1 MGRWVMADCVYNTV
15 ILPTIPITRYSSP
28 MDPTSVFS
36 SKAEIYARCRWNYAP
51 EAIEAIFQTAGL
63 HSGSVVADIGAGTGI
78 LTRHF
83 IGRVAQ
89 VYAVEPNDAMAGQAR
104 NYLADLSGWTLVSA
118 PAERSTLTGAS
129 IDLITAAHAL
139 DWLQA
144 DAARAEFQR
153 IAKPGGWLAVITNR
167 LTSEPL
173 LKLLP
178 ELSAHARQEVNR
190 HHIDHQPPEY
200 YLRSAKILRFSFPFN
215 YQQSWEAFLGGIV
228 STSDMPDTDHP
239 GYPAMLQTAR
249 SIFDRLAEDD
259 ALHVTAETHVVM
271 GLLGD

>member
-51 EAIEAIFQTAGL
+51 EAIEAIFQTARL
-63 HSGSVVADIGAGTGI
+63 HSGSVVADMGAGTGI

-104 NYLADLSGWTLVSA
+104 RCLANLSGWTLVSA

-129 IDLITAAHAL
+129 IDLITAAHVL

-153 IAKPGGWLAVITNR
+153 IARPGGWLAVITNR
-167 LTSEPL
+167 ITNAPL
-173 LKLLP
+173 LERLP
-178 ELSAHARQEVNR
+178 ELSAHARPEVEPASYR
-190 HHIDHQPPEY
+190 PPAA
-200 YLRSAKILRFSFPFN
+200 RILPAVRKDP
-215 YQQSWEAFLGGIV
+215 AFLLPLQL
-228 STSDMPDTDHP
+228 STNLGSLP
-239 GYPAMLQTAR
+239 GRHRFHLRHAR
-249 SIFDRLAEDD
+249 HGPSRLPSHAADGP
-259 ALHVTAETHVVM
+259 LHLRPP
-271 GLLGD
+271 G